1 MKIIYKEEIIKT
13 MEERV
18 YELVKNTLK
27 KDDALEIIAQRIL
40 WYEMQL
46 IIKEERI
53 DKAIEYIEENMKEE
67 YIHTDYIYEMI
78 KILRGKDN
86 E

>member
-1 MKIIYKEEIIKT
+1 

-46 IIKEERI
+46 LKRDEKI
-53 DKAIEYIEENMKEE
+53 DKAIDTLTFSEKLKNDEIIPFLYQKMKE
-67 YIHTDYIYEMI
+67 T
-78 KILRGKDN
+78 KSILRGESN
-86 E
+86 ESN